1 MTLRRAAFAI
11 PGDITTPTGGFI
23 YERRLLEA
31 LRSEG
36 RDVKHLR
43 LGTSFP
49 DPDADDTADAIA
61 QFRDLDPDRVLIL
74 DGFVSATLD
83 TEALAALHVPSVAM
97 VHHPLALEIG
107 LDADR
112 RDRLFRRERAN
123 LARIDHV
130 FVPSPATA
138 DVLTRSYDVAADRI
152 TVLRP
157 GAHRPTGMRDPVVP
171 PLILSVGILHPRK
184 GHDVLLKALAR
195 ITDLDWTAVIVGK
208 SHDAD
213 HAAHLGRLHEDLGL
227 GARVRIAGY
236 LPDTDLAGLYANASV
251 FALAT
256 RYEGYGLVFDEALVH
271 GLPIVSCRTG
281 AVPDTVPAA
290 TGHLVAT
297 DDDMA
302 FADAL
307 AGLLSDTATYQG
319 CADAALAA
327 GRKLPTW
334 IDTARTAGNVLD
346 RL

>member
-1 MTLRRAAFAI
+1 MTRRRAAFAI
-11 PGDITTPTGGFI
+11 PGDITTATGGFI

-31 LRSEG
+31 LRHEG
-36 RDVKHLR
+36 HDVTHLR

-49 DPDADDTADAIA
+49 DPDAEDTADAVE
-61 QFRDLDPDRVLIL
+61 QLQDLAPDRVVIL

-97 VHHPLALEIG
+97 VHHPLALEVG
-107 LDADR
+107 LESER
-112 RDRLFRRERAN
+112 RDHLFRHERAN

-138 DVLTRSYDVAADRI
+138 EVLTRSYDVAADRI

-157 GAHRPTGMRDPVVP
+157 GAHRPTGPRAPVAP

-184 GHDVLLKALAR
+184 GHDVLLTALAR
-195 ITDLDWTAVIVGK
+195 ITHLDWTAVIAGK

-213 HAAHLGRLHEDLGL
+213 HAAALDRLHADLGL
-227 GARVRIAGY
+227 GGRVRIAGY
-236 LPDTDLAGLYANASV
+236 LSDADLSALYWQAAV

-256 RYEGYGLVFDEALVH
+256 RYEGYGLVFDEALAH
-271 GLPIVSCRTG
+271 GLPIVSCRAG
-281 AVPDTVPAA
+281 AVPDTVPTAA
-290 TGHLVAT
+290 GHLVAPE
-297 DDDMA
+297 DDAA

-307 AGLLSDTATYQG
+307 AGLLTDTAAYRR
-319 CADAALAA
+319 CAEAAEAA
-327 GRKLPTW
+327 GRALPTW
-334 IDTARTAGNVLD
+334 ADTARTAGAVLD